1 MFGLEAQLK
10 IAISFLDAQ
19 LRLHEAVAI
28 DDVADRDFI
37 GYHSIRKIPAYKGQ
51 GHLPGFYWFSA
62 INQLVPYESRLE
74 MFTLMGFDFDG
85 GVIGVLAQPLMLH
98 FERSGETFRHVP
110 DFLVWREGGGV
121 TVVDVK
127 RSEQAG
133 ASRNRRA
140 FESTEVACQHLGWGF
155 EVRTEPDDTYLA
167 NVKWLAGY
175 RRRPPRFEA
184 TARELVGGCADGAVS
199 VRQLLAQMEQ
209 PLLARPALFHLLWKR
224 VLKFDMTAIL
234 EEGSLVYLSTSE
246 LMA

>member
-28 DDVADRDFI
+28 DDVAGRDFI

-51 GHLPGFYWFSA
+51 GHLPGYYWFSG

-85 GVIGVLAQPLMLH
+85 DAIGVLAQPLMLH
-98 FERSGETFRHVP
+98 FERGGQTFRHVP
-110 DFLVWREGGGV
+110 DFLVWRAGGGV

-127 RSEQAG
+127 RAEQAG
-133 ASRNRRA
+133 ASRNQRA

-175 RRRPPRFEA
+175 RRRPPRFGA
-184 TARELVGGCADGAVS
+184 TARELIGCCADRAVS
-199 VRQLLAQMEQ
+199 VRHLLAQVEQ
-209 PLLARPALFHLLWKR
+209 PLLARPTLFHLVWNR
-224 VLKFDMTAIL
+224 VLGFDMTAVL
-234 EEGSLVYLSTSE
+234 DESTLVYLT
-246 LMA
+246 AGDVVA

>member
-1 MFGLEAQLK
+1 
-10 IAISFLDAQ
+10 
-19 LRLHEAVAI
+19 
-28 DDVADRDFI
+28 I

-51 GHLPGFYWFSA
+51 GHLPGFYWFSG

-98 FERSGETFRHVP
+98 FERGGQAFRHVP

-127 RSEQAG
+127 RAEQAG

-155 EVRTEPDDTYLA
+155 EVRTEPDDTHLA
-167 NVKWLAGY
+167 NMKWLAGY

-184 TARELVGGCADGAVS
+184 AARELIGCCADGAVS
-199 VRQLLAQMEQ
+199 VRHLLAEMER
-209 PLLARPALFHLLWKR
+209 PLLARPTLFHLLWKK
-224 VLKFDMTAIL
+224 VLRFDMTAVL
-234 EEGSLVYLSTSE
+234 DERSLVYLSTSDV
-246 LMA
+246 AA

>member
-1 MFGLEAQLK
+1 N
-10 IAISFLDAQ
+10 DA
-19 LRLHEAVAI
+19 AG
-28 DDVADRDFI
+28 RDFI

-51 GHLPGFYWFSA
+51 GHLPGFYWFSGL
-62 INQLVPYESRLE
+62 NQLVPYESRLE

-110 DFLVWREGGGV
+110 DFLVWRERGGV

-167 NVKWLAGY
+167 NVKVAGRVPAPPTADRGDGERVG
-175 RRRPPRFEA
+175 RRLCRWSGVRTPTARPDRA
-184 TARELVGGCADGAVS
+184 TAPGAASVIPPPLETGPEVRHDGD
-199 VRQLLAQMEQ
+199 
-209 PLLARPALFHLLWKR
+209 P
-224 VLKFDMTAIL
+224 
-234 EEGSLVYLSTSE
+234 
-246 LMA
+246 